1 MWQCMRLS
9 TNRSSG
15 SHSLAMLQLHRT
27 ETSDCEATGKPH
39 ILHSLA
45 LDEVLRSAIRWPRC
59 GRCRMDTPNASRMD
73 NGSSSARL
81 GEQELALEGI
91 SELGWYL
98 IRQWGVQIFS
108 LLVGLSLP
116 LSPSA
121 NTKSKHV
128 LD

>member
-1 MWQCMRLS
+1 
-9 TNRSSG
+9 
-15 SHSLAMLQLHRT
+15 
-27 ETSDCEATGKPH
+27 
-39 ILHSLA
+39 
-45 LDEVLRSAIRWPRC
+45 
-59 GRCRMDTPNASRMD
+59 MD